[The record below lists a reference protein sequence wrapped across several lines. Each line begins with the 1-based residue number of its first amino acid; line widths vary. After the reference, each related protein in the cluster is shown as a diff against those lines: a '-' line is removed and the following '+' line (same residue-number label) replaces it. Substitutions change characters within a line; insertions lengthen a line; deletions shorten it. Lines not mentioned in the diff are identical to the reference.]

1 MSAVVPLS
9 RSEPAA
15 RNLGLPFAL
24 GFVAL
29 AAGAAVLSGALP
41 LGFAFATVF
50 LFAGPHNW
58 FEARYALGR
67 LPARAGKL
75 WGFFLASAL
84 GIVGLSGAYAALPFL
99 ISRSAEGPVGPELY
113 AGWCT
118 AFLGWVALLVWMRS
132 HTNPRFDG
140 GWVWPLACLL
150 CAGAWLNPFALPIAL
165 VYLHPVMAL
174 WLLDRELTRSH
185 PTWRRAYRCA
195 ALCVPLLLLALWW
208 QFKDSSELPGT
219 DQLTLAFAP
228 KALSAGALTD
238 HSGAWALPDVSP
250 HFLVAAHTFL
260 EMVHYGV
267 WVLLIPLIGLRSRPW
282 QLKAIPAA
290 RRGRRSARAVAAIL
304 LFGLSVVVVLWVCF
318 GIDYETTRRVYFT
331 VAMLHVLAEVP
342 FLLRMV

>member
-1 MSAVVPLS
+1 MSVAVPLAAVP
-9 RSEPAA
+9 PA
-15 RNLGLPFAL
+15 RTRGVPFAL

-29 AAGAAVLSGALP
+29 AAGAALLSGALP

-75 WGFFLASAL
+75 WGFFLASL
-84 GIVGLSGAYAALPFL
+84 VGIVGLSGAYAALPVL
-99 ISRSAEGPVGPELY
+99 ISHFADLAIGPELY
-113 AGWCT
+113 ATWCT
-118 AFLGWVALLVWMRS
+118 AFVFWVALLVWMRS
-132 HTNPRFDG
+132 RTNPRFDG
-140 GWVWPLACLL
+140 GWVWPLAFLL
-150 CAGAWLNPFALPIAL
+150 CAGAWLNPFAMPIAL
-165 VYLHPVMAL
+165 VYLHPLMAL

-185 PTWRRAYRCA
+185 RSWRAAYRVA
-195 ALCVPLLLLALWW
+195 VLCVPLLLLALWW
-208 QFKDSSELPGT
+208 QLRDSPGLPGT
-219 DQLTLAFAP
+219 DPFTLAFAP
-228 KALSAGALTD
+228 NALGPNTLAD

-267 WVLLIPLIGLRSRPW
+267 WVVLIPLIGLRSRPW
-282 QLKAIPAA
+282 QLTAIPAA
-290 RRGRRSARAVAAIL
+290 RRGRTSARAVAAVL
-304 LFGLSVVVVLWVCF
+304 LFGLSVVLVLWVCF

>member
-1 MSAVVPLS
+1 MSVATPTVNAPATARVP
-9 RSEPAA
+9 
-15 RNLGLPFAL
+15 GLALAL

-29 AAGAAVLSGALP
+29 AVGAAVLSGALP
-41 LGFAFATVF
+41 IAFAFATVF

-84 GIVGLSGAYAALPFL
+84 GIVGLSAAYAAIPFAV
-99 ISRSAEGPVGPELY
+99 SHFGTELY
-113 AGWCT
+113 AGWGS
-118 AFLGWVALLVWMRS
+118 AFLLWIALLVWMRS
-132 HTNPRFDG
+132 RTNPRFDG
-140 GWVWPLACLL
+140 GWVWAVALFG
-150 CAGAWLNPFALPIAL
+150 CAGVWLNPIALPLAL
-165 VYLHPVMAL
+165 VYLHPLMAL
-174 WLLDRELTRSH
+174 WLLDRELTRSR
-185 PTWRRAYRCA
+185 PAWRFAYRIAVACI
-195 ALCVPLLLLALWW
+195 PLLLLTLWW
-208 QFKDSSELPGT
+208 QLRDAPDLPGT
-219 DQLTLAFAP
+219 DQVTLAFAP
-228 KALSAGALTD
+228 QVSADTLTD
-238 HSGAWALPDVSP
+238 HAGAWAMPELSP

-267 WVLLIPLIGLRSRPW
+267 WVVLIPLVGLRSWPW

-290 RRGRRSARAVAAIL
+290 RRSRKWSRGVATVL

-318 GIDYETTRRVYFT
+318 GIDYEMTRRIYFT